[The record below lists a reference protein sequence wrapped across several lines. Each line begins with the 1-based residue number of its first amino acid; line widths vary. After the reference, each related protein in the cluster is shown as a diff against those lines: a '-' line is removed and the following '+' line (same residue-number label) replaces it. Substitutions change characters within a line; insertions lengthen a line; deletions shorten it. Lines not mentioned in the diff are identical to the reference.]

1 MQGFQIAFF
10 TQHDCRH
17 GHAPMAQWL
26 LWEARKP
33 GLSGGALMGAG
44 EGFGHG
50 GKLGSAHFFE
60 RADQPLGVTFAANGA
75 ESDRLFQRLHDEKFD
90 VFYAKTPIEFGMTS
104 QT

>member
-1 MQGFQIAFF
+1 
-10 TQHDCRH
+10 
-17 GHAPMAQWL
+17 MA
-26 LWEARKP
+26 AV
-33 GLSGGALMGAG
+33 GGQKTRPERRRAHGAG

-75 ESDRLFQRLHDEKFD
+75 EADRLFQRLHDEKFD
-90 VFYAKTPIEFGMTS
+90 AFYAKTPIDFGMTS